1 MYIPTN
7 GVYRPAGVCTYLVM
21 VHTGLL
27 VYVRTYQWCIQ
38 ARCCMYIDMSLL
50 PTNGVFR
57 PAGGSRP
64 LILHAAE
71 RQEQEQ
77 LHGQLLYESRAI
89 PIHGNL
95 QYWLLVLAHAVSTDG
110 GVSGDVFLM
119 HFM

>member
-1 MYIPTN
+1 MYLPTN
-7 GVYRPAGVCTYLVM
+7 GVYRPAGVC
-21 VHTGLL
+21 
-27 VYVRTYQWCIQ
+27 I
-38 ARCCMYIDMSLL
+38 IDISLL

-64 LILHAAE
+64 FILHAAE

-95 QYWLLVLAHAVSTDG
+95 QYWLLVLANDVSTDG
-110 GVSGDVFLM
+110 GVSGDVFLCM
-119 HFM
+119 LCTIKY